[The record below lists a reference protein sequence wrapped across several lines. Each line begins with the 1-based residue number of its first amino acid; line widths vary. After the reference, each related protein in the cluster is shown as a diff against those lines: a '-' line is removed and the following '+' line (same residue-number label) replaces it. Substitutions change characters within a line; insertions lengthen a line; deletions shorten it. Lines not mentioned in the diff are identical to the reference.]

1 MKSCYYR
8 TYVAAVAA
16 AVTLENVG
24 KTAEDS
30 NDNVGKT
37 VITWQKIP
45 HVNVWKKADFY
56 TFVKV
61 LLPNDAILVCS
72 HDSIS

>member
-1 MKSCYYR
+1 MKSCYCR

-37 VITWQKIP
+37 VL
-45 HVNVWKKADFY
+45 HDKKY
-56 TFVKV
+56 RT
-61 LLPNDAILVCS
+61 
-72 HDSIS
+72 